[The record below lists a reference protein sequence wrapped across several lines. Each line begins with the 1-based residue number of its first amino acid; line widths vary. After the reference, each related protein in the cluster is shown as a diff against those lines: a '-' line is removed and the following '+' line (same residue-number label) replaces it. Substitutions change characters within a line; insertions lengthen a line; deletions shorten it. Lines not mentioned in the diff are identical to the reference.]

1 MKRSVNEYDKT
12 PSGGYNI
19 PQLSPRKDRGEEV
32 MGKIALG
39 MGVPAGAALVA
50 GRVGE
55 GDRNAAQR
63 DKAAD
68 AKRESDA
75 EMMRE
80 SRGVAKP
87 ANFDAMEESKRD
99 AQDAKDRAK
108 IKSMGFAKGGK
119 VSSASKRADG
129 CATKGKTRGKF
140 V

>member
-1 MKRSVNEYDKT
+1 MKRSVNDYDKT
-12 PSGGYNI
+12 SSGGYNI

-63 DKAAD
+63 EKAAD

-75 EMMRE
+75 EMKRE

-99 AQDAKDRAK
+99 AQDARDRKK
-108 IKSMGFAKGGK
+108 ISDMGYKSGGS

-129 CATKGKTRGKF
+129 CCVKGKTRGKM